1 MYYLAFPM
9 IGYVNIVH
17 VKLELDNLIYKI
29 PYSIQPIIIILQRL
43 QDREGNSIRAWY
55 DSIATQMWRAV
66 PV

>member
-1 MYYLAFPM
+1 M

-29 PYSIQPIIIILQRL
+29 PYSADYIILQGL